1 MWMHVL
7 FGLSM
12 LLTGQMA
19 SGESADTVLFNYS
32 PAYECYRATLRDNP
46 SPDTEQCDLA
56 IEKQALDG
64 ESLAATYSNRG
75 ILLARS
81 GDITAALADHDR
93 ALSLSTHHSSLYINR
108 ANALVRVRRFKDAMD
123 DLDRAVA
130 IADGALAAAHY
141 NRSLLFHRLG
151 DLPSARSEAEAAA
164 KLSPESTAYK
174 SFLESLSAENGT

>member
-1 MWMHVL
+1 MWKRVL
-7 FGLSM
+7 LGLS
-12 LLTGQMA
+12 LFSVALVAA
-19 SGESADTVLFNYS
+19 SESADTVLFNYS
-32 PAYECYRATLRDNP
+32 PAYDCYRATLRDDP

-56 IEKQALDG
+56 IDKQALDS

-81 GDITAALADHDR
+81 GDLAAALADHDR

-164 KLSPESTAYK
+164 KLSPESTAYR
-174 SFLESLSAENGT
+174 SFLESLSAESGS